1 MGNLDNQKTTYLV
14 MEVLLIKKGDT
25 LICKRASHKCVAPKM
40 KESILESSQGSIVP
54 NRVKDDLSKGP
65 RKP

>member
-1 MGNLDNQKTTYLV
+1 